1 MSPPPPWSERLVPI
15 GQEIARLQIP
25 PSCASLISSHSALIL
40 PTQVSITL
48 FNISSFY
55 RHGHLVRKLI
65 LRGYSTRRKGR
76 TTEGWAPGIRCVLGR
91 YDEVPGG
98 NPAVKRLVVG
108 QIGDCRRIARDSYEL
123 AACGKTRFIHKPQV
137 KYYVWH
143 CCHNNRRMLK
153 KAAVLTLPA
162 LTDTSPSRP
171 ESAKTASSPRDAPF
185 PKQGRSF

>member
-25 PSCASLISSHSALIL
+25 PSCASLISSHSSLIL

-91 YDEVPGG
+91 YGEVPGG
-98 NPAVKRLVVG
+98 QPCRQKARCKADRRMPKNCSRLIRASEKSQPFPMRQRAGLSLEGSVSADQPEYEKRLGSV
-108 QIGDCRRIARDSYEL
+108 DPWRRP
-123 AACGKTRFIHKPQV
+123 TH
-137 KYYVWH
+137 
-143 CCHNNRRMLK
+143 
-153 KAAVLTLPA
+153 
-162 LTDTSPSRP
+162 
-171 ESAKTASSPRDAPF
+171 
-185 PKQGRSF
+185 